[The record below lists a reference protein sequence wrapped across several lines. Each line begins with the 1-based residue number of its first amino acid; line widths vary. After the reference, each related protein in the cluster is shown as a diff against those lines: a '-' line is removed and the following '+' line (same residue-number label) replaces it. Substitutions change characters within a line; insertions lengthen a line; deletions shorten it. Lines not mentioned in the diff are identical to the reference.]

1 MQLFIAKTG
10 FTHKPI
16 CAELFLLSIYIEYN
30 DLINSIRSPNNEQIG
45 FLQER
50 NPIRGMAKCWN
61 SWNSYNKQD
70 CIDYIQFIL
79 LFAILQQGTE
89 LTISSIESNGDPH
102 GL

>member
-1 MQLFIAKTG
+1 MYCIIFENTVLFNMILECKM
-10 FTHKPI
+10 
-16 CAELFLLSIYIEYN
+16 
-30 DLINSIRSPNNEQIG
+30 NSIRGYNEQVG

-70 CIDYIQFIL
+70 CSDYIQFIL

-89 LTISSIESNGDPH
+89 LIISSIESNGDPH